1 MNQKSDGILDVGFQ
15 ISECI
20 DNQWVLKNQN
30 LKKTSQNT
38 YKAIS
43 LFSGCGGMDVGV
55 TQAGFDLLAC
65 VEMDP
70 HACATLRAN
79 IYQNLGKTQVFEQ
92 DIRQINPQDW
102 MKTLNI
108 AAGELDLLCGGP
120 PCQAFSQIGKRHSL
134 KDDRGLLLFEMVRFA
149 AAFRPKALMI
159 EQVKGLLNA
168 EDDDAKIGGV
178 FNTLI
183 HQLEQLD
190 YIPKWK
196 IVNAADYGVPQLRQR
211 VFIIATQKPNDF
223 QFPLPLNGDSK
234 KSGLLFNLKPYKTVG
249 EVINDL
255 DKPYLLN
262 GHIPENS
269 HLDVTPE
276 GDRFRIKGVS
286 EGGHLS
292 GALHL
297 PIEQRKG
304 LTQKD
309 TTKFKRL
316 SRTQPANTLRCG
328 EIFFHPLEDRYLT
341 PREYLRIHGYP
352 NDYVLKGPI
361 RGRSGQAKFL
371 DQHRQVANSVPPPVA
386 KVLAAAIAE
395 ILQYKPQHAQNI

>member
-1 MNQKSDGILDVGFQ
+1 MHTNQKSKF
-15 ISECI
+15 
-20 DNQWVLKNQN
+20 
-30 LKKTSQNT
+30 
-38 YKAIS
+38 KAIS

-55 TQAGFDLLAC
+55 VQAGFELLAC

-70 HACATLRAN
+70 YACESLRTN
-79 IYQNLGKTQVFEQ
+79 IHQNGDETQVFEQ
-92 DIRQINPQDW
+92 DIRQINPKDC
-102 MKTLNI
+102 MATFNLV
-108 AAGELDLLCGGP
+108 AGELDLLCGGP
-120 PCQAFSQIGKRHSL
+120 PCQAFSQMGKRHSL

-149 AAFRPKALMI
+149 AAFRPKALLI
-159 EQVKGLLNA
+159 EQVKGLLSA
-168 EDDDAKIGGV
+168 EDETGKVGGV
-178 FNTLI
+178 FEALI
-183 HQLEQLD
+183 SQLEALN

-196 IVNAADYGVPQLRQR
+196 IVNAAEYGVPQLRQR

-223 QFPLPLNGDSK
+223 QFPLPINGDSK
-234 KSGLLFNLKPYKTVG
+234 KSGLLFSLKPYKTVG
-249 EVINDL
+249 EVIRDL
-255 DKPYLLN
+255 EKPYQLN
-262 GHIPENS
+262 GKIPENS
-269 HLDVTPE
+269 HLDVTPD

-292 GALHL
+292 GELHL

-304 LTQKD
+304 LTKKD

-316 SRTQPANTLRCG
+316 SRTAPSNTLRCG

-352 NDYVLKGPI
+352 NDYILKGPI

-386 KVLAAAIAE
+386 KALATALCE
-395 ILQYKPQHAQNI
+395 ILEPKTQYAQNL